1 MNSNNNNDKLIAHK
15 IKLIKEFAEDNDF
28 FSTDYIESVEEQF
41 EKRGNLTENQEIAI
55 NNIIDKCKIK
65 KWLKKKNHEEHKD
78 LRMIFNTD
86 ERN

>member
-1 MNSNNNNDKLIAHK
+1 MNSNKQNYKLIAYK
-15 IKLIKEFAEDNDF
+15 IKLIKEFADDNDWF
-28 FSTDYIESVEEQF
+28 TNDYIESIEEQF
-41 EKRGNLTENQEIAI
+41 EKRGNLTEKQEIAI